1 MKIAEHAQN
10 VIQEGAKNLLVGGL
24 RKKIS
29 LDSPIN
35 IVDGQLVQIEKIH
48 NSYQEALSSAML
60 KIPYG
65 KLGLFFVDNREIR
78 SGSETIIETIK
89 STFSERGDAHIFTGS
104 ESTPLL
110 KDWLWDPK
118 KRLNDMVIIGP
129 QHQCNG
135 IETEIVVHIYPADC
149 PWCGISN
156 ADPVIISRATAMLI
170 LATYQRFQCCC
181 GWEQNKAES
190 TVGWLTPQS
199 TMTKSTGAAIASC
212 YNRSYS
218 EPNKLKTL
226 GEINIVHIENEMTDP
241 KKHVHAQNIIPVEDN
256 NNLPNSNPT
265 NSLDLHQMDFKIG
278 LTERSTS
285 NYSRS
290 YSEPGKYKTPTF
302 DGKIKVVQ
310 NQVISTPKN
319 AQSGLVSKIK
329 IDSGKWCSIENEL
342 ADPKKNVHAQ
352 TIIPIKDNNN
362 LPNLNFPP
370 TTTSKDSI
378 PEELESDRK

>member
-1 MKIAEHAQN
+1 
-10 VIQEGAKNLLVGGL
+10 
-24 RKKIS
+24 
-29 LDSPIN
+29 
-35 IVDGQLVQIEKIH
+35 
-48 NSYQEALSSAML
+48 ML
-60 KIPYG
+60 NIPYG

-110 KDWLWDPK
+110 KDWLWEPK

-170 LATYQRFQCCC
+170 LATYPRFQCCC

-199 TMTKSTGAAIASC
+199 TMSKNTGAAIASC

-218 EPNKLKTL
+218 EPNKMKTP
-226 GEINIVHIENEMTDP
+226 GFDEGIKIVHIENEVTDP
-241 KKHVHAQNIIPVEDN
+241 KKHFHAQNIIPVEDN
-256 NNLPNSNPT
+256 NNLPNFNPT
-265 NSLDLHQMDFKIG
+265 NSLDLQQMDFKIG

-310 NQVISTPKN
+310 NQVVSTPKN
-319 AQSGLVSKIK
+319 VPSGLVSKIK

-352 TIIPIKDNNN
+352 TIIPIKNNNN
-362 LPNLNFPP
+362 LPNLNFPQ
-370 TTTSKDSI
+370 TTTFKDLI